1 MRWFWWLI
9 IGILAL
15 NALMILLIALAL
27 LADKWRRRRTAR
39 SDAEEDLAPKREP
52 GQEDHTSEMKVP

>member
-27 LADKWRRRRTAR
+27 LADKWRRKRIAAKNSDEETAR
-39 SDAEEDLAPKREP
+39 ASGPVEKD
-52 GQEDHTSEMKVP
+52 QTSEMKLP